1 MQTQTTHSV
10 VSTMQ
15 LTRIFF
21 ASYCS
26 YSLISIAPNCCIQA
40 TEQSYQ
46 NTAIL
51 RRFHE
56 MTLTSRMPGERTTQ
70 LTLLMAASIM
80 IFLVSS
86 ITHHGHVDAF
96 VPVLVVTKRT
106 TTRNPT
112 TFVLH
117 DKRWDRDIEER
128 SRSKA
133 GSSGGTGGTVAG
145 ALLGGL
151 VAGPFGA
158 LFGASIGSNLGA
170 RNAMDRAKREEMERM
185 GLTQDMIDTAND
197 VGLAL
202 ERSNE
207 GLKAVQ
213 ESLETQQRF
222 ARRLDAD
229 VTDLYERAQKA
240 IADSD
245 EDLAR
250 KLLLQRTEVQEKL
263 KKALMNCAEE
273 KKRLGKMTENVA
285 QLKRR
290 ALEVE
295 SLMSRSVS
303 SSALKDSSTN
313 LSLPVED
320 PLLKKFKDL
329 GID

>member
-1 MQTQTTHSV
+1 M
-10 VSTMQ
+10 
-15 LTRIFF
+15 
-21 ASYCS
+21 
-26 YSLISIAPNCCIQA
+26 
-40 TEQSYQ
+40 
-46 NTAIL
+46 
-51 RRFHE
+51 
-56 MTLTSRMPGERTTQ
+56 
-70 LTLLMAASIM
+70 
-80 IFLVSS
+80 
-86 ITHHGHVDAF
+86 
-96 VPVLVVTKRT
+96 PVLRESNKRAA
-106 TTRNPT
+106 TRRPNMV
-112 TFVLH
+112 FFE
-117 DKRWDRDIEER
+117 KRWDRDIEDR

-133 GSSGGTGGTVAG
+133 GSGGGAGETVAG

-151 VAGPFGA
+151 IAGPFGA

-170 RNAMDRAKREEMERM
+170 RNAIDRAKREEMERM
-185 GLTQDMIDTAND
+185 GLTQEMIDTAND

-222 ARRLDAD
+222 ARRLDSD
-229 VTDLYERAQKA
+229 VTYLYERAQKA

-250 KLLLQRTEVQEKL
+250 KLLMQRTEAQEKL
-263 KKALMNCAEE
+263 KKALMSCADE
-273 KKRLGKMTENVA
+273 KKRFEKMEENVA

-290 ALEVE
+290 AMEVE

-303 SSALKDSSTN
+303 SSALKDSSAD